1 MANVHIFCPLFSL
14 CTSVPVPLVRIV
26 ILMRLTIVMLLPH
39 ARLALVSLLP
49 VTFVVLQLVILLTME
64 GIIRWDVRLPPAVV
78 MMTVM
83 VVVLFPV
90 RCSPVVVDLGLVP
103 VGLVQQHASAWG
115 VRVRSVFCWKQLGIG
130 GLLVTRVVL
139 VFVMVF
145 GPVCTGAMV
154 MMMVVVMMMAV
165 SLWLTTKESLLFLCL
180 FLHFLV
186 FLFFLFC
193 LLGMGQKLLLGL
205 LRSFSLGGSRLLAF
219 LFILCTATSESSV

>member
-1 MANVHIFCPLFSL
+1 MWTSTDVTETAHYIKCMSSYFWPCGILMKHYCGKYGNKKPEKHRIIKREIKERKMSTRAGDHAVVRTDKKRAYCPEYTVASISHSSIKITQIHTRSMANVHIFCPLFSL

-83 VVVLFPV
+83 VVVVVPV

-103 VGLVQQHASAWG
+103 VGLV
-115 VRVRSVFCWKQLGIG
+115 
-130 GLLVTRVVL
+130 
-139 VFVMVF
+139 
-145 GPVCTGAMV
+145 
-154 MMMVVVMMMAV
+154 
-165 SLWLTTKESLLFLCL
+165 
-180 FLHFLV
+180 
-186 FLFFLFC
+186 
-193 LLGMGQKLLLGL
+193 
-205 LRSFSLGGSRLLAF
+205 
-219 LFILCTATSESSV
+219 